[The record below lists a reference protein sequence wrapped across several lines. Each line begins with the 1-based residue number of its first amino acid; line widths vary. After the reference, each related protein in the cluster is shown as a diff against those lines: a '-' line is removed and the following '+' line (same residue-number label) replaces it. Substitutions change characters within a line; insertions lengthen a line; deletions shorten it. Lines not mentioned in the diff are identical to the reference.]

1 MYQSINLLQF
11 CWKRARGCG
20 KEHDPQ
26 ASQKAARRRR
36 HHDDEH
42 RGHAHFHQHAC
53 CGRRKVAKSS
63 VRGLEAWRQGQEQ
76 RAGGEAE
83 GQGGPARPRTT
94 RTTLVRCTE
103 QLMGAGKKLQDGRS
117 RVWSVQPRVRAF

>member
-26 ASQKAARRRR
+26 ASRKAARRRR

-42 RGHAHFHQHAC
+42 RGHAHFHQHAG
-53 CGRRKVAKSS
+53 GRRKVAKSS
-63 VRGLEAWRQGQEQ
+63 DRGLEAWRQGQEQ

-103 QLMGAGKKLQDGRS
+103 QLMGAGKKQQDGRS
-117 RVWSVQPRVRAF
+117 RVGSVQPRVRAF